1 MKAGDVQ
8 KALKKTDLERVAD
21 HAQVL
26 VQPAIKLKVTPVK
39 DEQAEAA
46 LPIGISKLGGIPDL
60 PEDQKW
66 PQKKDVPQSFVG
78 QIRLDEV
85 APYDTNH
92 RLPSQGMLWFFYDAN
107 QETYGEDPQD
117 AGGWSIFYSSDVQ
130 HLQRAT
136 VPASLPEQA
145 RFKTSTVNFASTLTM
160 AQQPQLEIAD
170 LAWNNDDQAKYDT
183 VYARFMG
190 KPSTQP
196 HDQML
201 GYPETLQDDMRLQC
215 QMMTNGITDIDDP
228 KVAELTKNANEWQ
241 LLLQVDSD
249 ERTGMNWPGA
259 GMLYYWI
266 KLADLQAQKFDATWL
281 VAQSS

>member
-1 MKAGDVQ
+1 MKAEDTQ
-8 KALKKTDLERVAD
+8 KALKKAGLERLNDYV
-21 HAQVL
+21 QVL
-26 VQPAIKLKVTPVK
+26 VQPAISLKASPVK
-39 DEQAEAA
+39 DEAG
-46 LPIGISKLGGIPDL
+46 LKVGISKIGGIPDL
-60 PEDQKW
+60 PQGQQW
-66 PQKKDVPQSFVG
+66 PMKKDVPLSFVA

-85 APYDTNH
+85 AHYDTNH
-92 RLPSQGMLWFFYDAN
+92 RLPQQGMLWFFYDSS

-117 AGGWSIFYSSDVQ
+117 AGGWSVLYSSDVQ
-130 HLQRAT
+130 HLQPAT
-136 VPASLPEQA
+136 VPTKLPEEA
-145 RFKTSTVNFASTLTM
+145 RFKTSTVSFDAMSTM
-160 AQQPQLEIAD
+160 SQQPQLEIAD

-183 VYARFMG
+183 VYARFTG

-196 HDQML
+196 HHQML

-215 QMMTNGITDIDDP
+215 QMMTNGITDADDP
-228 KVAELTKNANEWQ
+228 KVAELSKSANEWQ

-249 ERTGMNWPGA
+249 ERINMNWPGS

>member
-1 MKAGDVQ
+1 MKAEDTQ
-8 KALKKTDLERVAD
+8 KALKKAGLERLAD
-21 HAQVL
+21 SVQVL
-26 VQPAIKLKVTPVK
+26 VQPAISLKAAPVK
-39 DEQAEAA
+39 DEAGLKA
-46 LPIGISKLGGIPDL
+46 GISKIGGIPDL
-60 PEDQKW
+60 PQGQQW
-66 PQKKDVPQSFVG
+66 PMKKDAPLSFVA

-92 RLPSQGMLWFFYDAN
+92 RLPQQGMLWFFYDAK

-117 AGGWSIFYSSDVQ
+117 AGGWSVLYSSDIQ
-130 HLQRAT
+130 HLQPAR
-136 VPASLPEQA
+136 VPTSLPQEA
-145 RFKTSTVNFASTLTM
+145 RFKTSTVGFDAMSTM
-160 AQQPQLEIAD
+160 SQQPQLEIAD

-183 VYARFMG
+183 VYASFTG

-196 HDQML
+196 HHQML

-215 QMMTNGITDIDDP
+215 QMMTNGITDADDP
-228 KVAELTKNANEWQ
+228 KVAELSKSANEWQ

-249 ERTGMNWPGA
+249 ERINMNWPGS

-266 KLADLQAQKFDATWL
+266 KLADLQAQKFDSTWL